1 MGFFRGFLAPF
12 RAAGILRRERLLH
25 LAILPV
31 VLNVALAVG
40 AAWAAA
46 AYWRQELAIHAST
59 TSSGS
64 TLLASVL
71 LGVTTALGA
80 IVLFVILQPVLG
92 AVFNDALSERI
103 ERRTGGTVPR
113 APFVASA
120 LRATWHGVL
129 KLILYAAALLIGLAA
144 SLATAGIGGV
154 VGVALGVLFFAYDGF
169 DYPLAR
175 RGAGFGAKW
184 RYLALHPMQTIG
196 YGLGATVLYLVPL
209 ALVVAPPLMAAGAT
223 LTFLETEARQ
233 NQRRDQRAERAQRKG
248 KGRID
253 ETSALRDGQG

>member
-12 RAAGILRRERLLH
+12 RAAGVLRRERLLH
-25 LAILPV
+25 FAIVPV
-31 VLNVALAVG
+31 LLNVALAGG

-46 AYWRQELAIHAST
+46 TYWRQELSIHTAG
-59 TSSGS
+59 SSGS
-64 TLLASVL
+64 TVLSSVL
-71 LGVTTALGA
+71 FGVTTALGA
-80 IVLFVILQPVLG
+80 IVLFVIVQPLLG
-92 AVFNDALSERI
+92 AIFNDALSARI
-103 ERRTGGTVPR
+103 EKRATGTVPE

-120 LRATWHGVL
+120 LRATWHGLL
-129 KLILYAAALLIGLAA
+129 KLGLYVLALLIGLAA

-209 ALVVAPPLMAAGAT
+209 ALIIAPPLMAAGAT
-223 LTFLETEARQ
+223 LTFLETEERKK
-233 NQRRDQRAERAQRKG
+233 QRMERRALRAQRKG

>member
-12 RAAGILRRERLLH
+12 RALGVLRRERLLH
-25 LAILPV
+25 FVILPV
-31 VLNVALAVG
+31 LLNVVLAAG

-46 AYWRQELAIHAST
+46 TYWRQELAIH
-59 TSSGS
+59 SSGS
-64 TLLASVL
+64 TGSTVLSSVL
-71 LGVTTALGA
+71 FGVTTALGA
-80 IVLFVILQPVLG
+80 IILFVILQPVAG
-92 AVFNDALSERI
+92 AVFNDALSARI
-103 ERRTGGTVPR
+103 EKNTLGTVPEVR
-113 APFVASA
+113 FVASS
-120 LRATWHGVL
+120 LRAVWHGTL
-129 KLILYAAALLIGLAA
+129 KLGLYVLALLIGLAA

-175 RGAGFGAKW
+175 RGASFAGKW

-209 ALVVAPPLMAAGAT
+209 ALVVAPPMMAAGAT
-223 LTFLETEARQ
+223 LTFLETEARKKQ
-233 NQRRDQRAERAQRKG
+233 KREQRALRAQRKG